1 MEGAENHTQED
12 YDASFMEQ
20 PAILDKYKAAAVIVD
35 GKLNVFTKLMIRIIM
50 DDFSMCFFINQIIN
64 GGH

>member
-35 GKLNVFTKLMIRIIM
+35 GKYIVFIKLVTWIII

-64 GGH
+64 GGL